1 MRAIPLHR
9 RFAVIVLAV
18 TLLSGCT
25 SDDSKPKVN
34 TKPPEVGTIT
44 KVFYDGSR
52 DDLLTAGLGRTG
64 LGASAPT
71 PADPAAPTAAELRRL
86 AIFSNYTALVDVN
99 PKGGFGTLFGPNID
113 VNGTDTLG
121 EGKIAGNEYLAYL
134 DDGTGRKNVTVMV
147 QIPSTWN
154 RGRPCIVTATSSGS
168 RGIYGAIGTAGEW
181 GLKRGCA
188 VAYTDKGTGSGVHDL
203 ATHTVN
209 MQTGLRADATTAG
222 TNSNFTAALTAP
234 ELSALNSTFPQRIA
248 MKHAHS
254 ERNPEKD
261 WGRDTL
267 SSIRLATYLLN
278 EERGETPNGSTSRS
292 YGTDNT
298 IVIASSVSNGGGAA
312 VAAAEQDTEG
322 LIDGVVVGEPV
333 LQLGPVPGLT
343 IRRGAT
349 VQGSGRP
356 LFDYLTL
363 ANLHQPCASLS
374 TRVAGSFG
382 IPAVLP
388 APAIAAN
395 RCAALKARGLLTTA
409 TTADQA
415 EEALDILIAAG
426 FQPES
431 NLIQA
436 THFTLAVPAVTTAYA
451 NAYGRFSVRDRL
463 CDLSYAG
470 IDPAGA
476 PAPIAPTTLA
486 QIFGLGNGV
495 PPTGG
500 IQIINNVSVGG
511 PLENL
516 RSVTP
521 STGVQDF
528 NVDSAI
534 CLRTLST
541 GGDGH
546 SGRVRNGVREVLR
559 TGNLRGKP
567 AIIVAGRADA
577 LIPVNFNTRPYFG
590 LNKATEGPASKLSY
604 IEVTNAQHFD
614 AFIDN
619 PQLPGYD
626 TAFIPLHHYFIQA
639 MNRMWASLTTNA
651 PLPPS
656 QLVRTTPRGG
666 TPGQAPPI
674 TATNL
679 PPISQTPTTTDQ
691 INYHDNLLQ
700 IPD

>member
-1 MRAIPLHR
+1 MRAIPLYR
-9 RFAVIVLAV
+9 RFAVVVLAV
-18 TLLSGCT
+18 ALLPGCT
-25 SDDSKPKVN
+25 SDAGEPQVD

-44 KVFYDGSR
+44 RVFYDGSR

-86 AIFSNYTALVDVN
+86 AIFSNYTALVDVD

-113 VNGTDTLG
+113 VNGADTLG
-121 EGKIAGNEYLAYL
+121 EGKVAGNEYLAYL

-147 QIPSTWN
+147 QIPATWN
-154 RGRPCIVTATSSGS
+154 RDRPCIVTATSSGS

-203 ATHTVN
+203 ATNTVN
-209 MQTGLRADATTAG
+209 TRTGLRAGATAAG

-234 ELSALNSTFPQRIA
+234 ELSAFNSTFPHRIA
-248 MKHAHS
+248 VKHAHS

-267 SSIRLATYLLN
+267 SSIRLAIHLLN
-278 EERGETPNGSTSRS
+278 EERGETSNGAVSRR
-292 YGTDNT
+292 YGAGNT

-388 APAIAAN
+388 APAIAAH
-395 RCAALKARGLLTTA
+395 RCAALKARGFLTTT

-486 QIFGLGNGV
+486 QIFGPGNGV

-534 CLRTLST
+534 CLRNLST
-541 GGDGH
+541 GGDGN

-577 LIPVNFNTRPYFG
+577 LIPVNFNARPYYG

-614 AFIDN
+614 AFIDD
-619 PQLPGYD
+619 PRLPGYD

-639 MNRMWASLTTNA
+639 MNRMWASLTTNT

-666 TPGQAPPI
+666 TPGQAPAI
-674 TATNL
+674 TTTNL
-679 PPISQTPTTTDQ
+679 PPISQTPATTDQ
-691 INYHDNLLQ
+691 ISYHDNLLQ